1 MVLTAVTMEEKALKA
16 MQMRDNGSTLEDIA
30 EALGYSD
37 ASGVSKLI
45 KRFEEVRQGEDN
57 LTRLES
63 DLTKMRQTNFQL
75 ESKLSQLESD
85 LTKLRQTNF
94 QLESKLTEFESMQ
107 DKLSQREVQIKG
119 LQERVEIF
127 KTREKSRQQNRF
139 VLFFKGD
146 AFMTFIVL
154 IGGISLACAITA
166 PIFMHVGVAEP
177 FAYILGLYVD
187 IAAFIFVLRN
197 RHKLGVIFS
206 LATAL
211 QAAIK
216 LGAFDW
222 MLPTHLIVLKATVLA
237 VALGIATYGFSDL
250 IASSQKHKIKE
261 NGSREG

>member
-1 MVLTAVTMEEKALKA
+1 MVATAVTMEQKALKA
-16 MQMRDNGSTLEDIA
+16 LEMRENGKTLDEIA
-30 EALGYSD
+30 ETLGYSD

-45 KRFEEVRQGEDN
+45 RRFEEVRQSEDN
-57 LTRLES
+57 LTELEI
-63 DLTKMRQTNFQL
+63 DLTNERQKNAQL

-85 LTKLRQTNF
+85 LKNQRQSKF
-94 QLESKLTEFESMQ
+94 QLESKLSQLEISQ
-107 DKLSQREVQIKG
+107 DKLVQAEGQLEK
-119 LQERVEIF
+119 LKERIEIF
-127 KTREKSRQQNRF
+127 KSREKSRQQNRF

-250 IASSQKHKIKE
+250 IASSQKEKI
-261 NGSREG
+261 N